1 MTANW
6 NTDIWKQ
13 QRNVLTLSNFSA
25 GTEYVELSVS
35 GHTEL
40 TAKYVV
46 PTSGVLQIDLSDLV
60 RMYESGTFTVTER
73 VGSSSGQSLSRTW
86 SAVGLIS
93 PRKIQI
99 PDTDVKARGCLVS
112 PPSRMYHAGL
122 DIWCETYFTNS
133 YQIWQLSGAA
143 IFQENGRRIACI
155 GNFSMTDAASTKVCR
170 VEEMSSDCREMV
182 NVQWRSFT
190 GATRRH
196 AFEVI
201 KETIETAD
209 AVQLQTMTD
218 GYEEMKGRRD
228 GFAIR
233 IDGLDRYDMWYYGD
247 IVTSGDVQV
256 SFDNGTTWER
266 VQVTTK
272 NIELPNSDDG
282 AFGVLEI
289 AVNYKHYD
297 TL

>member
-1 MTANW
+1 MTVNW
-6 NTDIWKQ
+6 TINCWAQ
-13 QRNVLTLSNFSA
+13 QRNILMLSNFSS
-25 GTEYVELSVS
+25 GTEYIELAVA
-35 GHTEL
+35 GHSEL

-46 PTSGVLQIDLSDLV
+46 PTSGTLQIDLSDLV
-60 RMYESGTFTVTER
+60 RMYASGSWTATER
-73 VGSSSGQSLSRTW
+73 GGQSEASTTMPWTR
-86 SAVGLIS
+86 SGLIS
-93 PRKIQI
+93 PTSVLI
-99 PDTDVKARGCLVS
+99 PDTDVKVRGCLVS

-170 VEEMSSDCREMV
+170 VEEMGNDCREMV

-272 NIELPNSDDG
+272 NIELPNSDEG

>member
-1 MTANW
+1 MTVNW
-6 NTDIWKQ
+6 TINCWAQ
-13 QRNVLTLSNFSA
+13 QRNILTLSNFSS
-25 GTEYVELSVS
+25 GTEYIELTVA
-35 GHTEL
+35 GHSEL

-60 RMYESGTFTVTER
+60 RMYASGSWTATER
-73 VGSSSGQSLSRTW
+73 GGQSSSSSTMPWTR
-86 SAVGLIS
+86 SGLIKPES
-93 PRKIQI
+93 VLI
-99 PDTDVKARGCLVS
+99 PETDVKARGCLVS

-143 IFQENGRRIACI
+143 IFRENGRRIACI
-155 GNFSMTDAASTKVCR
+155 GNFSMTDGASTKVCR
-170 VEEMSSDCREMV
+170 VEEMVSDCREMV

-201 KETIETAD
+201 KETIETVD

-256 SFDNGTTWER
+256 SFDNGRTWER

-272 NIELPNSDDG
+272 NIELPNSDEG

>member
-1 MTANW
+1 MTVNW
-6 NTDIWKQ
+6 TINCWAQ
-13 QRNVLTLSNFSA
+13 QRNILTLSNFSS
-25 GTEYVELSVS
+25 GTEYIELTVA
-35 GHTEL
+35 GHSEL

-46 PTSGVLQIDLSDLV
+46 PTSGTLQIDLSDLV
-60 RMYESGTFTVTER
+60 RMYASGSWTATER
-73 VGSSSGQSLSRTW
+73 GGQSETSTTMPWTR
-86 SAVGLIS
+86 SGLIS
-93 PRKIQI
+93 PTSVLI
-99 PDTDVKARGCLVS
+99 PDTDVKARGFLVS

-155 GNFSMTDAASTKVCR
+155 GNFSMTDAASMKVCR
-170 VEEMSSDCREMV
+170 VEEMANDCREMV

-201 KETIETAD
+201 KETIETTD

>member
-1 MTANW
+1 MTVDWTINCW
-6 NTDIWKQ
+6 VQ
-13 QRNVLTLSNFSA
+13 QRNILTLSNFSSDTKYIELTVA
-25 GTEYVELSVS
+25 GHS
-35 GHTEL
+35 EL

-60 RMYESGTFTVTER
+60 RMYATGAWTATER
-73 VGSSSGQSLSRTW
+73 GGKSSTSTTMPWTRS
-86 SAVGLIS
+86 GLIS
-93 PRKIQI
+93 PQKIQI
-99 PDTDVKARGCLVS
+99 PDTDVKARGCLIS

-122 DIWCETYFTNS
+122 DILCETYFTNS
-133 YQIWQLSGAA
+133 HQIWQLSGAA
-143 IFQENGRRIACI
+143 VFEENGRRIACI
-155 GNFSMTDAASTKVCR
+155 DNFSMTDAASTKVCR
-170 VEEMSSDCREMV
+170 VEEMAKDCREMV

-218 GYEEMKGRRD
+218 GYKEMKGRRD

-272 NIELPNSDDG
+272 NIELPNSDEG

-297 TL
+297 TI

>member
-6 NTDIWKQ
+6 TINCWVQ
-13 QRNVLTLSNFSA
+13 QRNILALSNFSS
-25 GTEYVELSVS
+25 GTEYIELTVA
-35 GHTEL
+35 GHSEL

-60 RMYESGTFTVTER
+60 RMYASGSWTATER
-73 VGSSSGQSLSRTW
+73 GGQSSSSMTMPWTRS
-86 SAVGLIS
+86 GLIS
-93 PRKIQI
+93 PQKIQI

-143 IFQENGRRIACI
+143 VFQENGRRIACI
-155 GNFSMTDAASTKVCR
+155 GNFSMTDATSTKVCR
-170 VEEMSSDCREMV
+170 VEEMGSDCREMV

-272 NIELPNSDDG
+272 NVELPNSDEG